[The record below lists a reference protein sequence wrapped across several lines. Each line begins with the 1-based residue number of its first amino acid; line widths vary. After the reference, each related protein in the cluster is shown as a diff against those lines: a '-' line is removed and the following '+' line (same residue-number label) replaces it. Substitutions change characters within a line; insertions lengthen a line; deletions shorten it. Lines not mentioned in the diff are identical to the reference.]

1 MPGQAGESYGR
12 SLTKRANAYPP
23 LGGQAEQGLYS
34 SSHSSGFHIPV
45 LPCDTHTKHSNRLLK
60 LESSPPGGAL
70 GSADAY
76 VSALLW

>member
-45 LPCDTHTKHSNRLLK
+45 LPCNTHTKHFNRQARVAP
-60 LESSPPGGAL
+60 SG
-70 GSADAY
+70 GSAR
-76 VSALLW
+76 VSGRVRKRPAVVK